1 MCGIVGYI
9 GNRDALPFLLSG
21 LSRLEYRGY
30 DSAGVAV
37 MNKSGISVAKKKGR
51 LSCLEEY
58 IDENK
63 PDVSGSFGIGHTRW
77 ATHGEPSDEN
87 SHPHLS
93 QNGIFAVV
101 HNGIIENYLDL
112 KEQLIK
118 EGVSFK
124 SATDTEVVAQL
135 LEKNYDG
142 DFFGAVVKTAEMLE
156 GSYALGIM
164 CKNNPETMIALRKDS
179 PLIVGLSQ
187 DENYIASDIPAIL
200 GYTKNVYLLEDNEIA
215 VLKKEGVKVFDRRHN
230 EIKKKIFEVTWDV
243 KAAQKG
249 GYDSFMFKEMM
260 EQPRVI
266 RDTIEPRIHDGE
278 IKLDNIELT
287 AKEIKKLSR
296 IVILGCGSAYHVGCV
311 GKYVLE
317 SLIRKP
323 VEVDLASE
331 FRYRNPIIDES
342 SLVIV
347 ISQSGE
353 TADTVAAMRDA
364 AAHGARTLAVVNVV
378 GSTIAREADDVL
390 YTWAGP
396 EIAVATT
403 KAYSAQLAAIY
414 LLALYMA
421 SEIKTIGRRDL
432 KRYVQALLKLPEQ
445 IEDILER
452 RGEIEKIAKKFYTK
466 KDAYFLGRGE
476 DYAAAMEG
484 SLKLKEIS
492 YLHSEA
498 YAAGELKHGTISLIE
513 PKTFVVAIATSK
525 AHYDKMLSNVEEV
538 ISRGASVVALTE
550 EGNTALAKKADYIF
564 TVPVTEDIFLASL
577 SVPPLQLLGYY
588 VAKLK
593 GLDVD
598 KPRNLA
604 KSVTVE

>member
-9 GNRDALPFLLSG
+9 GEKEALPFLISG

-30 DSAGVAV
+30 DSAGIAV
-37 MNKSGISVAKKKGR
+37 MNGGEINISKKKGR

-58 IDENK
+58 IEKEK
-63 PDVSGSFGIGHTRW
+63 PNVTGTFGIGHTRW
-77 ATHGEPSDEN
+77 ATHGSPSDEN
-87 SHPHLS
+87 SHPHMS
-93 QNGIFAVV
+93 EGGVFAVV
-101 HNGIIENYLDL
+101 HNGIVENYAAL
-112 KEQLIK
+112 KEKLLS
-118 EGVSFK
+118 EGVTFS
-124 SATDTEVVAQL
+124 SETDTEVIAQL

-142 DFFGAVVKTAEMLE
+142 DFFGAVVKTVDMLE

-164 CKNNPETMIALRKDS
+164 CKNNPDSMIALRKDS
-179 PLIVGLSQ
+179 PLIVGLSA

-200 GYTKNVYLLEDNEIA
+200 GHTKNVYLLEDGEIA
-215 VLKKEGVKVFDRRHN
+215 VLRRDSVRVFDKRHN
-230 EIKKKIFEVTWDV
+230 EIKKRIFEVTWDV
-243 KAAQKG
+243 KAAEKG

-260 EQPRVI
+260 EQPRVL
-266 RDTIEPRIHDGE
+266 RDTIEPRISGGE
-278 IKLDNIELT
+278 IKLDNIYLT

-296 IVILGCGSAYHVGCV
+296 IVMLGCGSAYHVGCV
-311 GKYVLE
+311 GKYVVE
-317 SLIRKP
+317 SLTRKP

-331 FRYRNPIIDES
+331 FRYRNPIIDEN

-364 AAHGARTLAVVNVV
+364 KARGARVLAIVNVV
-378 GSTIAREADDVL
+378 GSTIAREADDVM

-414 LLALYMA
+414 LVALYMA
-421 SEIKTIGRRDL
+421 SEIKTIGKREK
-432 KRYVQALLKLPEQ
+432 KRYIEALLKLPEQ
-445 IEDILER
+445 VEDILSR

-466 KDAYFLGRGE
+466 KDAYFLGRGA

-513 PKTFVVAIATSK
+513 PKTFVVAIATSR
-525 AHYDKMLSNVEEV
+525 AHFDKMLSNVEEV

-550 EGNTALAKKADYIF
+550 EGNKALDGKADF
-564 TVPVTEDIFLASL
+564 VFRVPVTEDIFLPSL

-588 VAKLK
+588 VATLK
-593 GLDVD
+593 GYDVD

>member
-21 LSRLEYRGY
+21 LSCLEYRGY

-37 MNKSGISVAKKKGR
+37 MNKNGISVAKKKGR

-63 PDVSGSFGIGHTRW
+63 PDISGSFGIGHTRW

-93 QNGIFAVV
+93 QNGLFAVV
-101 HNGIIENYLDL
+101 HNGIIENYLAL
-112 KEQLIK
+112 KEQLAN
-118 EGVSFK
+118 EGVSFV

-142 DFFGAVVKTAEMLE
+142 DFFAAVVKTATMLE

-164 CKNNPETMIALRKDS
+164 CKNNPETMIAVRKDS

-215 VLKKEGVKVFDRRHN
+215 VLKKDGVRVFDMRHN

-364 AAHGARTLAVVNVV
+364 AAHGARTLAIVNVV

-403 KAYSAQLAAIY
+403 KAYSAQLAAVY
-414 LLALYMA
+414 LLGLYMA

-452 RGEIEKIAKKFYTK
+452 RDEIEKIAKKFYTK

-525 AHYDKMLSNVEEV
+525 MHYDKMLSNVEEV
-538 ISRGASVVALTE
+538 ISRGACVVALTE
-550 EGNTALAKKADYIF
+550 EGNTALAKKADYLF
-564 TVPVTEDIFLASL
+564 TVPVTEDIFLPSL
-577 SVPPLQLLGYY
+577 AVPPLQLLGYY

>member
-37 MNKSGISVAKKKGR
+37 MNKNGISVAKKKGR

-93 QNGIFAVV
+93 QSGIFAVV
-101 HNGIIENYLDL
+101 HNGIIENYLAL

-135 LEKNYDG
+135 LEKNYEG
-142 DFFGAVVKTAEMLE
+142 DFFSAVVKTTEMLE

-164 CKNNPETMIALRKDS
+164 CKSNPETMLAVRKDS

-215 VLKKEGVKVFDRRHN
+215 MLKRDGVRVFDRRRN

-243 KAAQKG
+243 KAAQKD

-278 IKLDNIELT
+278 VKLDNIELT

-414 LLALYMA
+414 LLGLYMA

-513 PKTFVVAIATSK
+513 PKTFVVAVATSK

-550 EGNTALAKKADYIF
+550 EGNTALAKKADYLF
-564 TVPVTEDIFLASL
+564 TVPVTEDIFIPSL